1 MMFRQGAVTAR
12 RRLYTLGPMSAPG
25 EMIGGRFTL
34 LAPLGS
40 GGMGTVWRARDEVLH
55 REVALKEVRPPDP
68 AMTGPEAAA
77 TLRERVLREA
87 RALARL
93 SHPHV
98 VTIHQI
104 VDAGAGTH
112 PWIVMELVPGESLA
126 DRLQRGPLL
135 PQEAAT
141 LGRQLLA
148 ALRSAHAAGI
158 HHRDVKP
165 ANILLRTDP
174 GVPGPPSA
182 VLTDF
187 GIAALQGSTA
197 LTATGDLIG
206 SPEYIAPE
214 RVRGRDD
221 HPASDL
227 WSLGL
232 VLYVAVEG
240 HSPLRRATTL
250 ATLAAV
256 LDEPVPP
263 PVRSGPLAAVL
274 GALLVR
280 DPRPPDAATLDRLL
294 TEAAS
299 GSAPSWAEP
308 TVSGPARSRPP
319 RHPPRPDHPPRRRRP
334 GGRHPGT
341 RAVPAAAAHPHHGG
355 RAPPPSH
362 GRSGRGRR
370 RPGRG
375 GGHRHRP
382 GPQPLEER
390 QPRRPVPV
398 PLTDRD
404 PVPGRREGPQ
414 ALPRHGQHR
423 NGPGRRGQE
432 RRRRGRPGEG
442 GRPAGPGR
450 LPVALGHPPTPLG
463 RVVDRPALLRA
474 GLHRHRHPRPPPG
487 RRTRRGARGPLP
499 PQRRLR
505 LAPSRL
511 LGLLRPRPV
520 RRRAGGPAVLRRE
533 GPDQRQRVRGPLPQR
548 RRVRRRRHLP
558 PARGLPEGPLHPVVA
573 GTSRSERVE
582 EPLDRPPGGLGRLG
596 VVVGEFGVGVQV
608 ARARVPVDL
617 DVGAGPLHPQVP
629 GVEPVVRLEGVVLGD
644 VQLDRQVLG
653 TGVVRQVRGPG
664 EQHQATRLLVGE
676 GEVLRDGAAQREPR
690 VDQPLVR
697 VRRGGPHRPL
707 QQLVRPDL
715 VPQRQPLLHVR
726 RTEPLEQIRHM
737 HLVPGLPQPPR
748 RLLQRRPH
756 PVHGVDQQNLHTRIL
771 PPTAEPGPTG
781 NNQHGNNQHGRNPAR
796 QKRSPAGA

>member
-1 MMFRQGAVTAR
+1 MFRQGAVTAR
-12 RRLYTLGPMSAPG
+12 RRLDTLGPMSAPG

-280 DPRPPDAATLDRLL
+280 DPEARPDAATLDRLL

-308 TVSGPARSRPP
+308 TVSGPRPVPAAPVTPPPPPGAPAAGTPAPAPYRPP
-319 RHPPRPDHPPRRRRP
+319 LPTPTTTVARPRRRTGALVAGAAGLVAVAVTATVLVLNPWKSDNHAAPSPSPSPTAPRSPDGEKDPKPSPDTGSTGTDPVDEDKNGDGEEDQEKEDDRP
-334 GGRHPGT
+334 GQDDS
-341 RAVPAAAAHPHHGG
+341 
-355 RAPPPSH
+355 PS
-362 GRSGRGRR
+362 
-370 RPGRG
+370 
-375 GGHRHRP
+375 
-382 GPQPLEER
+382 
-390 QPRRPVPV
+390 
-398 PLTDRD
+398 
-404 PVPGRREGPQ
+404 
-414 ALPRHGQHR
+414 
-423 NGPGRRGQE
+423 
-432 RRRRGRPGEG
+432 
-442 GRPAGPGR
+442 
-450 LPVALGHPPTPLG
+450 
-463 RVVDRPALLRA
+463 
-474 GLHRHRHPRPPPG
+474 
-487 RRTRRGARGPLP
+487 
-499 PQRRLR
+499 
-505 LAPSRL
+505 PS
-511 LGLLRPRPV
+511 
-520 RRRAGGPAVLRRE
+520 
-533 GPDQRQRVRGPLPQR
+533 
-548 RRVRRRRHLP
+548 
-558 PARGLPEGPLHPVVA
+558 
-573 GTSRSERVE
+573 
-582 EPLDRPPGGLGRLG
+582 
-596 VVVGEFGVGVQV
+596 
-608 ARARVPVDL
+608 
-617 DVGAGPLHPQVP
+617 
-629 GVEPVVRLEGVVLGD
+629 
-644 VQLDRQVLG
+644 
-653 TGVVRQVRGPG
+653 
-664 EQHQATRLLVGE
+664 AT
-676 GEVLRDGAAQREPR
+676 
-690 VDQPLVR
+690 
-697 VRRGGPHRPL
+697 
-707 QQLVRPDL
+707 
-715 VPQRQPLLHVR
+715 
-726 RTEPLEQIRHM
+726 
-737 HLVPGLPQPPR
+737 PQPPSGGSWIAQLFSEPVSTGTATRDR
-748 RLLQRRPH
+748 RLAAVRAEVPEARYLRSDDYASLRPGYW
-756 PVHGVDQQNLHTRIL
+756 VFYV
-771 PPTAEPGPTG
+771 PGPFDDGRAALRFCAGKGRTSG
-781 NNQHGNNQHGRNPAR
+781 NECVGRYLSDDGSDADAICHPPAASPKGR
-796 QKRSPAGA
+796 CTRS

>member
-1 MMFRQGAVTAR
+1 MFRQGAVTAR
-12 RRLYTLGPMSAPG
+12 RRLDTLGPMSAPG

-280 DPRPPDAATLDRLL
+280 DPEARPDAATLDRLL

-308 TVSGPARSRPP
+308 TVSGPRPVPAAPVTPPPPGPPTPPPGAPTAGTPAPAPYRPP
-319 RHPPRPDHPPRRRRP
+319 LPTPTTAVARPRRRTGALVAGAAALVAVAVTATVLVLNPWESDNHAAPSPSPSPTATRSPDGEKDPKPSPDTGSTGTDPVDEDKNGDGEEDQEKEDDRP
-334 GGRHPGT
+334 GQDDS
-341 RAVPAAAAHPHHGG
+341 
-355 RAPPPSH
+355 PS
-362 GRSGRGRR
+362 
-370 RPGRG
+370 
-375 GGHRHRP
+375 
-382 GPQPLEER
+382 
-390 QPRRPVPV
+390 
-398 PLTDRD
+398 
-404 PVPGRREGPQ
+404 
-414 ALPRHGQHR
+414 
-423 NGPGRRGQE
+423 
-432 RRRRGRPGEG
+432 
-442 GRPAGPGR
+442 
-450 LPVALGHPPTPLG
+450 
-463 RVVDRPALLRA
+463 
-474 GLHRHRHPRPPPG
+474 
-487 RRTRRGARGPLP
+487 
-499 PQRRLR
+499 
-505 LAPSRL
+505 PS
-511 LGLLRPRPV
+511 
-520 RRRAGGPAVLRRE
+520 
-533 GPDQRQRVRGPLPQR
+533 
-548 RRVRRRRHLP
+548 
-558 PARGLPEGPLHPVVA
+558 
-573 GTSRSERVE
+573 
-582 EPLDRPPGGLGRLG
+582 
-596 VVVGEFGVGVQV
+596 
-608 ARARVPVDL
+608 
-617 DVGAGPLHPQVP
+617 
-629 GVEPVVRLEGVVLGD
+629 
-644 VQLDRQVLG
+644 
-653 TGVVRQVRGPG
+653 
-664 EQHQATRLLVGE
+664 AT
-676 GEVLRDGAAQREPR
+676 
-690 VDQPLVR
+690 
-697 VRRGGPHRPL
+697 
-707 QQLVRPDL
+707 
-715 VPQRQPLLHVR
+715 
-726 RTEPLEQIRHM
+726 
-737 HLVPGLPQPPR
+737 PQPPSGGSWIAQLFSEPVSTGTATRDR
-748 RLLQRRPH
+748 RLAAVRAEVPEARYLRSDDYASLRPGYW
-756 PVHGVDQQNLHTRIL
+756 VFYV
-771 PPTAEPGPTG
+771 PGPFDDGRAALRFCAEKGRTSG
-781 NNQHGNNQHGRNPAR
+781 NECVGRYLSDDGSDADAICHPPAASPKGR
-796 QKRSPAGA
+796 CTRS

>member
-1 MMFRQGAVTAR
+1 MFRQGPVTAR
-12 RRLYTLGPMSAPG
+12 RCLYTLCPMSAPG
-25 EMIGGRFTL
+25 DMIGGRFTL
-34 LAPLGS
+34 LGPLGS

-68 AMTGPEAAA
+68 ALTGPEAAA

-104 VDAGAGTH
+104 VDAGPDTH

-135 PQEAAT
+135 PQEAAA
-141 LGRQLLA
+141 LGRQILA

-240 HSPLRRATTL
+240 HSPLRRATML

-280 DPRPPDAATLDRLL
+280 DPEARPDAATLDRLL

-308 TVSGPARSRPP
+308 TVSGPRPVPATPVAPPPPAPPTPPPGAPAPGTQAPAPYRPP
-319 RHPPRPDHPPRRRRP
+319 LPTPTTAVTRPRRRT
-334 GGRHPGT
+334 GALVAG
-341 RAVPAAAAHPHHGG
+341 AAALVAVAVTATVLVLNPWKSDDQA
-355 RAPPPSH
+355 APSPSPSPTAPQAPDGEKDPKPSPDA
-362 GRSGRGRR
+362 GRSTG
-370 RPGRG
+370 
-375 GGHRHRP
+375 
-382 GPQPLEER
+382 
-390 QPRRPVPV
+390 
-398 PLTDRD
+398 TD
-404 PVPGRREGPQ
+404 PVDDDKDDKNGNGEEDQEDQDKEDDRS
-414 ALPRHGQHR
+414 GQDD
-423 NGPGRRGQE
+423 
-432 RRRRGRPGEG
+432 
-442 GRPAGPGR
+442 
-450 LPVALGHPPTPLG
+450 PP
-463 RVVDRPALLRA
+463 
-474 GLHRHRHPRPPPG
+474 
-487 RRTRRGARGPLP
+487 
-499 PQRRLR
+499 
-505 LAPSRL
+505 APS
-511 LGLLRPRPV
+511 
-520 RRRAGGPAVLRRE
+520 
-533 GPDQRQRVRGPLPQR
+533 
-548 RRVRRRRHLP
+548 
-558 PARGLPEGPLHPVVA
+558 
-573 GTSRSERVE
+573 
-582 EPLDRPPGGLGRLG
+582 
-596 VVVGEFGVGVQV
+596 
-608 ARARVPVDL
+608 
-617 DVGAGPLHPQVP
+617 
-629 GVEPVVRLEGVVLGD
+629 
-644 VQLDRQVLG
+644 
-653 TGVVRQVRGPG
+653 
-664 EQHQATRLLVGE
+664 AT
-676 GEVLRDGAAQREPR
+676 
-690 VDQPLVR
+690 
-697 VRRGGPHRPL
+697 
-707 QQLVRPDL
+707 
-715 VPQRQPLLHVR
+715 
-726 RTEPLEQIRHM
+726 
-737 HLVPGLPQPPR
+737 PQPPSGGSWIAQLFSEPVSTGTATRDR
-748 RLLQRRPH
+748 RLAAVRAEVPEARYLRSDDYASLRPGYW
-756 PVHGVDQQNLHTRIL
+756 VFY
-771 PPTAEPGPTG
+771 APGPFDDGRAALRFCAEKGRTSG
-781 NNQHGNNQHGRNPAR
+781 NECVGRYLSDDGADADAICHPPAASPKGR
-796 QKRSPAGA
+796 CSRS

>member
-1 MMFRQGAVTAR
+1 
-12 RRLYTLGPMSAPG
+12 MSAPG
-25 EMIGGRFTL
+25 DMIGGRFTL
-34 LAPLGS
+34 LGPLGS

-68 AMTGPEAAA
+68 ALTGPEAAA

-104 VDAGAGTH
+104 VDAGPDTH

-135 PQEAAT
+135 PQEAAA
-141 LGRQLLA
+141 LGRQILA

-240 HSPLRRATTL
+240 HSPLRRATML

-280 DPRPPDAATLDRLL
+280 DPEARPDAATLDRLL

-308 TVSGPARSRPP
+308 TVSGPRPVPATPVAPPPPAPPTPPPGAPAPGTQAPAPYRPP
-319 RHPPRPDHPPRRRRP
+319 LPTPTTAVTRPRRRT
-334 GGRHPGT
+334 GALVAG
-341 RAVPAAAAHPHHGG
+341 AAALVAVAVTATVLVLNPWKSDDQA
-355 RAPPPSH
+355 APSPSPSPTAPQAPDGEKDPKPSPDA
-362 GRSGRGRR
+362 GRSTG
-370 RPGRG
+370 
-375 GGHRHRP
+375 
-382 GPQPLEER
+382 
-390 QPRRPVPV
+390 
-398 PLTDRD
+398 TD
-404 PVPGRREGPQ
+404 PVDDDKDDKNGNGEEDQEDQDKEDDRS
-414 ALPRHGQHR
+414 GQDD
-423 NGPGRRGQE
+423 
-432 RRRRGRPGEG
+432 
-442 GRPAGPGR
+442 
-450 LPVALGHPPTPLG
+450 PP
-463 RVVDRPALLRA
+463 
-474 GLHRHRHPRPPPG
+474 
-487 RRTRRGARGPLP
+487 
-499 PQRRLR
+499 
-505 LAPSRL
+505 APS
-511 LGLLRPRPV
+511 
-520 RRRAGGPAVLRRE
+520 
-533 GPDQRQRVRGPLPQR
+533 
-548 RRVRRRRHLP
+548 
-558 PARGLPEGPLHPVVA
+558 
-573 GTSRSERVE
+573 
-582 EPLDRPPGGLGRLG
+582 
-596 VVVGEFGVGVQV
+596 
-608 ARARVPVDL
+608 
-617 DVGAGPLHPQVP
+617 
-629 GVEPVVRLEGVVLGD
+629 
-644 VQLDRQVLG
+644 
-653 TGVVRQVRGPG
+653 
-664 EQHQATRLLVGE
+664 AT
-676 GEVLRDGAAQREPR
+676 
-690 VDQPLVR
+690 
-697 VRRGGPHRPL
+697 
-707 QQLVRPDL
+707 
-715 VPQRQPLLHVR
+715 
-726 RTEPLEQIRHM
+726 
-737 HLVPGLPQPPR
+737 PQPPSGGSWIAQLFSEPVSTGTATRDR
-748 RLLQRRPH
+748 RLAAVRAEVPEARYLRSDDYASLRPGYW
-756 PVHGVDQQNLHTRIL
+756 VFY
-771 PPTAEPGPTG
+771 APGPFDDGRAALRFCAEKGRTSG
-781 NNQHGNNQHGRNPAR
+781 NECVGRYLSDDGADADAICHPPAASPKGR
-796 QKRSPAGA
+796 CSRS